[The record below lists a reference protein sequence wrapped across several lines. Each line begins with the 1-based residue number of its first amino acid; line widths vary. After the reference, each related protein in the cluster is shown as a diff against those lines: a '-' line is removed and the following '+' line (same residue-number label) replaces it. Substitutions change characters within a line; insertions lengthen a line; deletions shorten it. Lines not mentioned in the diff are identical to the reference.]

1 MAKKKINEQ
10 QDEILL
16 DVTAPI
22 SKAEKFF
29 EENKNAILGVVI
41 GIVVIA
47 GSVVGYNKFILQPKE
62 KSAQYELYL
71 AQNLLE
77 VEDFNGALNGDGEG
91 IGLLEIAR
99 EYKSTKSGN
108 LANYYIGV
116 SYLNL
121 GDYKEAIRYLDKF
134 STKDEIL
141 SVVSTGAIGDAF
153 MELNQ
158 PKEALEY
165 YEKAV
170 RGSNNNF
177 VAPIYLDRAGQTA
190 MMLGNNKKALQHY
203 NRLVNEF
210 KEAQEAQE
218 AAKIIAMLEASNSK

>member
-1 MAKKKINEQ
+1 MAKKKKNNQE
-10 QDEILL
+10 DEILV
-16 DVTAPI
+16 DVTAPL

-29 EENKNAILGVVI
+29 EENKNVILGAVI

-47 GSVVGYNKFILQPKE
+47 GSIVGYNKFILEPKE

-71 AQNLLE
+71 AQNLLDI
-77 VEDFNGALNGDGEG
+77 EDFNGALNGDGEG
-91 IGLLEIAR
+91 MGLLEIVR
-99 EYKSTKSGN
+99 EYKGTKSGN

-141 SVVSTGAIGDAF
+141 SVISTGAIGDAF

-165 YEKAV
+165 YEKAA
-170 RGSNNNF
+170 RKSNNSF
-177 VAPIYLDRAGQTA
+177 VVPIYLDRAGQTA
-190 MMLGNNKKALQHY
+190 MMLGDNKKALQHY
-203 NRLVNEF
+203 KRLVKDF

-218 AAKIIAMLEASNSK
+218 AEKIIAKLEASN